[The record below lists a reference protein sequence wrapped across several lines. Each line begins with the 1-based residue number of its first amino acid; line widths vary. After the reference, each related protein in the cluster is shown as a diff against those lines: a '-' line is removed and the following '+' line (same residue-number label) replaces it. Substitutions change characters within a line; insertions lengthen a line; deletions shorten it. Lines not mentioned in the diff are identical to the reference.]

1 MKRLLLVVPVLLV
14 LSACGGGDDPKAAF
28 VAKAEAIC
36 ATAKKAVD
44 ETPQPTSV
52 ATLEVYVDT
61 LVDVA
66 ETAQRDLLA
75 LDLPED
81 DAADLTAKLLDP
93 LAADVEAGKD
103 FQAKVQA
110 AGGDGSKLL
119 GLLSSRPK
127 PTVDATYAKDYGLTT
142 CAEAIA

>member
-36 ATAKKAVD
+36 ATAKKAAD

-52 ATLEVYVDT
+52 ASLEVYVDT
-61 LVDVA
+61 VVDIA

-81 DAADLTAKLLDP
+81 DAADLKAKLLDP
-93 LAADVEAGKD
+93 LAVDVTAGKD

-127 PTVDATYAKDYGLTT
+127 PTVDAAYAKAYGLTT